1 MFALNRN
8 GTRKWAA
15 STFGLSSAR
24 PRWRGTGRCTWARST
39 GACTRIDSA
48 TGTERWTFQTRDH
61 IYSSPALDED
71 AKGRVRSIVIA
82 STDGSVYG
90 VAPNGKQRWRY
101 DTGDVVRSS
110 PVIGRTPDGRGRI
123 VYVGAGDGRLYA
135 LDLATGR
142 RRWSFDTTPRDPALR
157 DRNDLNG
164 SPALGPRG
172 IVIGGEHGFV
182 WSIPYDW
189 CLHHRDAR
197 CDTSPGQPFGG
208 DLLRLFPVSSG
219 GATLNTAP
227 PRSPATVFNARLVQR
242 SKFVTADTGMLDEP
256 TVEATPSFPFHVQL
270 SGDRHL
276 AYVVPDGL
284 LAPNTSYSVRVHGL
298 AAAQTMTPL
307 GGHVPTANTKPL
319 DQTLRFRTAGD
330 GGSLPLAVGRPIE
343 LRRLSL
349 PLPAFLP
356 SVNQIGFDAYELLM
370 TPLAITK
377 DRLLAYIQ
385 TGRRDAKGR
394 LVADPNG
401 GLDFAIAGVHRGS
414 TFALTRRDVTMRLE
428 FGPTPMR
435 VFTLRGTFTPNQEVS
450 PGAAMYGEID
460 CRTMPYYGPL
470 LTAIG
475 LCNSQDV
482 LAASGT
488 FLSRAYK
495 GPAGRPLPGLSL
507 ADVQVGGGAVSAG
520 LSGASLAG
528 HAVSIAVVDSATGEP
543 IALDEQ
549 GKTVSGD
556 TVTVPIPAGTSVPEH
571 PRVYVIVDGYAFP
584 ARDL

>member
-1 MFALNRN
+1 
-8 GTRKWAA
+8 
-15 STFGLSSAR
+15 
-24 PRWRGTGRCTWARST
+24 
-39 GACTRIDSA
+39 
-48 TGTERWTFQTRDH
+48 
-61 IYSSPALDED
+61 
-71 AKGRVRSIVIA
+71 
-82 STDGSVYG
+82 
-90 VAPNGKQRWRY
+90 
-101 DTGDVVRSS
+101 
-110 PVIGRTPDGRGRI
+110 VIGRTPNGRGRI

-142 RRWSFDTTPRDPALR
+142 RRWSFDTTPHDPALR

-164 SPALGPRG
+164 SPALGPHG

-197 CDTSPGQPFGG
+197 CETSPAQPFGG

-219 GATLNTAP
+219 GATLGSAP
-227 PRSPATVFNARLVQR
+227 PRSPATVFNARLLQR
-242 SKFVTADTGMLDEP
+242 AGGTTFDTGMLDGSS
-256 TVEATPSFPFHVQL
+256 VDATPAFPFHMQL

-276 AYVVPDGL
+276 AYVIPDGL
-284 LAPNTSYSVRVHGL
+284 LAPNTTYRLRIHGL
-298 AAAQTMTPL
+298 RARQTMTPL
-307 GGHVPTANTKPL
+307 GGHVPTAQTTPF

-330 GGSLPLAVGRPIE
+330 GGALPLARNRVVE

-370 TPLAITK
+370 TPLEITK
-377 DRLLAYIQ
+377 DRLLAYVQ
-385 TGRRDAKGR
+385 TGRRDAAGR

-414 TFALTRRDVTMRLE
+414 TFALTRRDLTMRLE

-435 VFTLRGTFTPNQEVS
+435 VFTLRGTFTPDRRVR

-488 FLSRAYK
+488 FLSRAYR
-495 GPAGRPLPGLSL
+495 GPAGRRVPGLTL
-507 ADVQVGGGAVSAG
+507 ADVQVAGGAVSAR
-520 LSGASLAG
+520 LTGASLAG
-528 HAVSIAVVDSATGEP
+528 HAVSIAVVDPATGEP
-543 IALDEQ
+543 LALDELA
-549 GKTVSGD
+549 GRTVSGD
-556 TVTVPIPAGTSVPEH
+556 TVTVQIPAGVTVPDH
-571 PRVYVIVDGYAFP
+571 PRVYVIVDGYAFAP
-584 ARDL
+584 RDL